1 MPEPTTYEIVLRGRP
16 SRRLLRPLLDDFTI
30 ETSSECGADGATRLV
45 GDIGDPAHLHGLVT
59 HLTSVNLHIISIAP
73 ASATD
78 IDTTT
83 KRNDMTTQEQTTTA
97 RRAAVPD
104 GQMRAV
110 TQDRYGSADVLELKN
125 VARPTPKPDEVLIEV
140 VAAGIDRGTCHLM
153 TGTPYLIR
161 LAGFGLTKPK
171 NTVPGLDVAGRVV
184 AVGADVTRFAPGD
197 EVFGVANGSLA
208 EYATADEEKLVAK
221 PANLNFAQAAV
232 SAVSGIT
239 ALQALTDVGG
249 AQPGQRVLIVGASG
263 GVGSFAVQLAKALG
277 TDVTA
282 VASTRNLDFM
292 RSLGADHV
300 VDYTAE
306 DFTTTDQ
313 RYDLVVDIGGR
324 NSISR
329 LRRVLTRTGTLVIVG
344 GEDGNRI
351 TGGVGRQLRAMMLS
365 PFVAQRL
372 TTFMSTTDY
381 SVMERLA
388 EHITTGAVTPAVQAS
403 FPLAD
408 AASGIEQLD
417 AGKATGK
424 TVVIVSNNGADRVE

>member
-1 MPEPTTYEIVLRGRP
+1 
-16 SRRLLRPLLDDFTI
+16 
-30 ETSSECGADGATRLV
+30 
-45 GDIGDPAHLHGLVT
+45 
-59 HLTSVNLHIISIAP
+59 
-73 ASATD
+73 
-78 IDTTT
+78 
-83 KRNDMTTQEQTTTA
+83 MTTQEQATA
-97 RRAAVPD
+97 TASTAARHAAAPD
-104 GQMRAV
+104 GQMRAI
-110 TQDRYGSADVLELKN
+110 TQDRYGSADVLELKS

-232 SAVSGIT
+232 AAVSGIT
-239 ALQALTDVGG
+239 ALQALSDVGG

-372 TTFMSTTDY
+372 TTFMSSSNH